1 MRIHRSIFIA
11 ASALLAAACSGG
23 GTPAADNQGAA
34 ANDTEAMATPG
45 NDASALEAAAQAPE
59 ANAPGAPPLETGTAD
74 NRSAPAN
81 ESAPV
86 SGISQGGDTGGNTT
100 GNRL

>member
-1 MRIHRSIFIA
+1 MRVSRHVTIA
-11 ASALLAAACSGG
+11 GAALLAAACSGG
-23 GTPAADNQGAA
+23 QPAADNQGAA
-34 ANDTEAMATPG
+34 AEDAEAELATPG

-59 ANAPGAPPLETGTAD
+59 ANAPGAPPLETGSSD
-74 NRSAPAN
+74 NRAGPAN

-86 SGISQGGDTGGNTT
+86 SGVSQGGDTGGNTM